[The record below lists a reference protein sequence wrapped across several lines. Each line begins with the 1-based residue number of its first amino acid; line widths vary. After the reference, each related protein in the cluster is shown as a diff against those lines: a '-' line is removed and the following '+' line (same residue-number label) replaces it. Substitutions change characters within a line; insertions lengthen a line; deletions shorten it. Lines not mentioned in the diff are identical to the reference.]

1 MPQGLKLRDVVADQ
15 KEAFNPP
22 RIDPP
27 PGCPPPRRTARRR
40 PTKVRLKGGVE
51 RDPFASHLIA
61 WVTAHCGEP
70 EWQSLLGR
78 QGEPGAPP
86 WLSAEALGLD
96 GLSHRILLLAIAH
109 LIHTQGDLNP
119 SPFQAGEDLDGKC
132 LLRHLCPSLPAPAGI
147 FELAK
152 RLAVDAP
159 LRTRG
164 YLFVENDWANRV
176 RGGGNSITVSRFLRT
191 DLSMNI
197 SALGPL
203 LGLQTAQED
212 GEVTSLGDLVL
223 PVGVRDTLNNL
234 LRNPPPT
241 DRPFWVY
248 LKGPLQSGRRSLAE
262 AVANRLGKPLRRTN
276 MSDGPQPGTC
286 LLVNISKHSD
296 EEDWQMIRSHPG
308 WIFLRPG
315 EKNLSLKLETR
326 ADLVLDLA
334 PIEAEARIQFW
345 TKLLNTQTNALRSI
359 NPVEMAELDAAPGQ
373 IIDAV
378 KKVAQAVEWMEM
390 TPAQIQY
397 RLGELLLEP
406 IDESQGHEFAQ
417 RVVPQRTLQELC
429 LEPEAMEKFTR
440 IIQSI
445 RGRSAM
451 LSRWNLDPGLV
462 GKAKGVLLAHGPSG
476 SGKSMMAEVLAHELN
491 LPLMRMVAAELE
503 SPFVGETENR
513 IHKFLSGTK
522 GKPSVILLDEADSML
537 MDRSSAEGS
546 TRRYQINLVNCWL
559 RELDDFEGILVFTTN
574 HADGF
579 DPALERRI
587 MFRMEFKTPSREVRK
602 RLWESLFQ
610 KAPIPGHN
618 ELDLSTVA
626 QKYDFTG
633 GRTRLAFMDALQR
646 AAEVGSIT
654 QDILVEAC
662 EEENRSALP
671 GKQKAKQIRGFASLQ
686 KGTV

>member
-1 MPQGLKLRDVVADQ
+1 MRQGLKLREIVADQ
-15 KEAFNPP
+15 KEASNPP

-27 PGCPPPRRTARRR
+27 PSGPPLRRPPRKR
-40 PTKVRLKGGVE
+40 PAKIRLKGGGE
-51 RDPFASHLIA
+51 LDPFTTHLIA
-61 WVTAHCGEP
+61 WVTAQCGEA

-78 QGEPGAPP
+78 KGEPGAPP
-86 WLSAEALGLD
+86 WLRTEALGLD

-109 LIHTQGDLNP
+109 LVHTQGNLNP
-119 SPFQAGEDLDGKC
+119 SPFQTGEDLDGKC

-212 GEVTSLGDLVL
+212 AEVTSLDHLVL
-223 PVGVRDTLNNL
+223 PVGVRDTLNDL

-248 LKGPLQSGRRSLAE
+248 LKGPLQSGRRSVAE
-262 AVANRLGKPLRRTN
+262 AVAMRLGKPLRRTN
-276 MSDGPQPGTC
+276 MSDGPQPGNC
-286 LLVNISKHSD
+286 LLVNIGKHND
-296 EEDWQMIRSHPG
+296 EEDWQMICTHPG

-315 EKNLSLKLETR
+315 EKNLALKLEAR
-326 ADLVLDLA
+326 ADIVLDFA
-334 PIEAEARIQFW
+334 PLETEASIQFW
-345 TKLLNTQTNALRSI
+345 TKLLNDQTSALRSL
-359 NPVEMAELDAAPGQ
+359 NPVEMAELDAPPGQ

-378 KKVAQAVEWMEM
+378 KKVAQAVAWKEM

-406 IDESQGHEFAQ
+406 IDESQGTEYAQ
-417 RVVPQRTLQELC
+417 RVLPQRTIQELC
-429 LEPEAMEKFTR
+429 LEPETMGRFTR
-440 IIQSI
+440 ILQSI
-445 RGRSAM
+445 RGRSAL

-462 GKAKGVLLAHGPSG
+462 GRAQGILLFHGPSG
-476 SGKSMMAEVLAHELN
+476 TGKSMAAEVLAHELS
-491 LPLMRMVAAELE
+491 LPLMRMEAAELV
-503 SPFVGETENR
+503 SPYVGETENR
-513 IHKFLSGTK
+513 IHKFLSSTR
-522 GKPSVILLDEADSML
+522 GKPMLLLLDEADSML
-537 MDRSSAEGS
+537 MDRRSAEGS
-546 TRRYQINLVNCWL
+546 TARFHINVVNTWL
-559 RELDDFEGILVFTTN
+559 RELDTFSGVLCFTSN
-574 HADGF
+574 HADGL

-587 MFRMEFKTPSREVRK
+587 MFRMEFQAPTKEVRK

-610 KAPIPGHN
+610 KAPIPGHK

-626 QKYDFTG
+626 QKYDFSG
-633 GRTRLAFMDALQR
+633 GRTRLAFLDSLQR
-646 AAEVGSIT
+646 AAEIGSIN
-654 QDILVEAC
+654 QQILMEAC
-662 EEENRSALP
+662 EEEKRSALP
-671 GKQKAKQIRGFASLQ
+671 GKQKAKQIRGFASLH